1 MLNRWIYKLEYKYRR
16 FGISGLML
24 YIIIGMAAVFVGRMT
39 IPNVD
44 IFSYLGLSRE
54 LVFQWQV
61 WRLVTFLLEPPSNS
75 IIWIMFS
82 LYFYYMIGTA
92 LEQTWGTFKFNVY
105 YFMGALCIIIAAMI
119 SGYGYNMF
127 LNMSLFFA
135 FATLFPNHQ
144 VMLFF
149 FIPIK
154 IKWLAILDAV
164 YFAVMFIFG
173 GWAMRISII
182 MSLVNYF
189 IFFGEDLFKMIKQE
203 IMFKKNR
210 MRYRINNRR

>member
-1 MLNRWIYKLEYKYRR
+1 MLNRWIYKLEYKHRNW
-16 FGISGLML
+16 GISGLML
-24 YIIIGMAAVFVGRMT
+24 YIVIGMAAVFVGRMT
-39 IPNVD
+39 IPDVD

-54 LVFQWQV
+54 LVFKGQV

-82 LYFYYMIGTA
+82 LYFYYLIGTT
-92 LEQTWGTFKFNVY
+92 LEQVWGTFKFNVY
-105 YFMGALCIIIAAMI
+105 YFMGVICIIIAAMI

-135 FATLFPNHQ
+135 FSTLFPEHR
-144 VMLFF
+144 VTLFF
-149 FIPIK
+149 VIPIK

-164 YFAVMFIFG
+164 YFAVMFVFG
-173 GWAMRISII
+173 GWGMRISII

-189 IFFGEDLFKMIKQE
+189 IFFGEDLFKLIKTK
-203 IMFKKNR
+203 IIYAKNR
-210 MRYRINNRR
+210 RRFRNSNLR

>member
-54 LVFQWQV
+54 LVFQGQV

-149 FIPIK
+149 FIPVK